1 MNIYTLFLFLL
12 KYYNRNVKVANYC
25 ISSFSLFTDLTT
37 FPTITKQ
44 SEQQPTEETTA
55 TATATAT
62 ATGTGTVYG
71 GSNLQFQFT
80 LHQTLGL

>member
-1 MNIYTLFLFLL
+1 MNNESMNIYTLFLFLL

-55 TATATAT
+55 TAT
-62 ATGTGTVYG
+62 GTGTVYG